1 MVRLHHCPG
10 YRRPKRRNIVHSAER
25 RARNLSVKMGS
36 ENTAISEAKTFHARN
51 DSFSEV
57 CAMDDLAAIL
67 TSRVKTG
74 KFIRNPQQASQLT

>member
-1 MVRLHHCPG
+1 
-10 YRRPKRRNIVHSAER
+10 
-25 RARNLSVKMGS
+25 MGS

-51 DSFSEV
+51 DSFSELLRAAIAT
-57 CAMDDLAAIL
+57 CYLPTGSMDDLAAIL